1 MQSKYGWQ
9 FSGCPPSKFVSCT
22 ICAAFI
28 AYDKFATHESRVTAH
43 AFAHFNCPR
52 ALKCHSTINWRQPG
66 LASRKSYILL
76 KIKYSYNL
84 KVNAAAKVSYK
95 RAENKSKGFFGLF
108 NWAKKSNVKIRKKLK
123 IHLGN
128 IMNIYRIVYADPRL
142 TISRDLKSIK
152 KISQWNITHKSVLSL
167 F

>member
-1 MQSKYGWQ
+1 MSQQIFSWHFWLAHTLTQTHTPLAVTIKNAWKQFRNVQMRSKYGWQ

-66 LASRKSYILL
+66 LAKKSYILL

-84 KVNAAAKVSYK
+84 KVNATAKVSYK
-95 RAENKSKGFFGLF
+95 RAENKSKGFFWLF
-108 NWAKKSNVKIRKKLK
+108 NWAKKSKVKKK
-123 IHLGN
+123 N
-128 IMNIYRIVYADPRL
+128 Q
-142 TISRDLKSIK
+142 K
-152 KISQWNITHKSVLSL
+152 KES
-167 F
+167 